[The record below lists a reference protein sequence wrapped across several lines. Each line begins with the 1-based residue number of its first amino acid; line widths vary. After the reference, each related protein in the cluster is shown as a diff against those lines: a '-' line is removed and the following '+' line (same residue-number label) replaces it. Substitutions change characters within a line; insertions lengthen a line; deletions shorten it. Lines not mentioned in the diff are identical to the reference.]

1 MGAFSECLENKV
13 VDHVFGGV
21 AYSAPATL
29 YLALY
34 TSDIGD
40 DNSGTECSGTSYA
53 RQTIAFT
60 VTNDTASNT
69 SAVEFPT
76 AGSAWGTITHV
87 GILDALTSG
96 NLLAHGALTAS
107 KTVAQGDVFRV
118 PAADLDITL
127 A

>member
-1 MGAFSECLENKV
+1 MSAFSDYLENKV
-13 VDHVFGGV
+13 LLHVFGAS
-21 AYSAPATL
+21 AYSAPGTL

-34 TSDIGD
+34 TSDPGD

-53 RQTIAFT
+53 RQTITFSV
-60 VTNDTASNT
+60 VTDTASNNA
-69 SAVEFPT
+69 AVEFPT
-76 AGSAWGTITHV
+76 AGSNWGTITHV

-107 KTVAQGDVFRV
+107 KVVNSGDVFRV
-118 PAADLDITL
+118 PSGDLDITL

>member
-1 MGAFSECLENKV
+1 MSAFSDYLENKV
-13 VDHVFGGV
+13 LDHVFGGV
-21 AYSAPATL
+21 PYSAPATL

-34 TSDIGD
+34 TSDPGD

-107 KTVAQGDVFRV
+107 KVVAEGDVFRV
-118 PAADLDITL
+118 PASDLDITL

>member
-1 MGAFSECLENKV
+1 MSAFSNYLENKV
-13 VDHVFGGV
+13 LDHVFGGN
-21 AYSAPATL
+21 AYSAPGTL

-34 TSDIGD
+34 TSDPGD

>member
-1 MGAFSECLENKV
+1 MSAFSNYLENKV
-13 VDHVFGGV
+13 LDHVFGGV

-34 TSDIGD
+34 TSDPGD

-60 VTNDTASNT
+60 VTADTASNT

-107 KTVAQGDVFRV
+107 KVVAQGDVFRV

>member
-1 MGAFSECLENKV
+1 MSAFSDYLENKV
-13 VDHVFGGV
+13 LLHVFGGS
-21 AYSAPATL
+21 AYSAPGTL

-34 TSDIGD
+34 TSDPGD

-60 VTNDTASNT
+60 VVNDTASN
-69 SAVEFPT
+69 SAAVEFPT
-76 AGSAWGTITHV
+76 AGGSWGTITHV

-107 KTVAQGDVFRV
+107 KTIATGDVFRV
-118 PAADLDITL
+118 PSGDLDITL

>member
-1 MGAFSECLENKV
+1 MSAFSDYLENKV
-13 VDHVFGGV
+13 LLHVFGGS
-21 AYSAPATL
+21 AYSAPGTL

-34 TSDIGD
+34 TSDPGD
-40 DNSGTECSGTSYA
+40 DNSGTECSGTAYA

-60 VTNDTASNT
+60 VVTDTASNNA
-69 SAVEFPT
+69 AVEFPT
-76 AGSAWGTITHV
+76 AASNWGTITHV

-107 KTVAQGDVFRV
+107 KTVNSGDVFRV
-118 PAADLDITL
+118 PSGDLDITL

>member
-1 MGAFSECLENKV
+1 VSAFSNYLENKV
-13 VDHVFGGV
+13 LDHVFGGV
-21 AYSAPATL
+21 PYSAPATL

-34 TSDIGD
+34 TSDPGD

-107 KTVAQGDVFRV
+107 KVVAEGDVFRV
-118 PAADLDITL
+118 PASDLDITL

>member
-1 MGAFSECLENKV
+1 MSAFSNYLENKV
-13 VDHVFGGV
+13 LLHVFGGS

-29 YLALY
+29 YLGLY
-34 TSDIGD
+34 TSDPGD
-40 DNSGTECSGTSYA
+40 GNTGTECSGTSYA

-60 VTNDTASNT
+60 VVTDTASN
-69 SAVEFPT
+69 SAAVEFPV
-76 AGSAWGTITHV
+76 AGSSWGTITHV

-107 KTVAQGDVFRV
+107 KAIASGDVFRV
-118 PAADLDITL
+118 ELGDLDITL

>member
-1 MGAFSECLENKV
+1 VSAFSDYLENKV
-13 VDHVFGGV
+13 LDHVFGGV

-34 TSDIGD
+34 TSDPGD

-107 KTVAQGDVFRV
+107 KVVAQGDVFRV
-118 PAADLDITL
+118 PASDLDITL

>member
-1 MGAFSECLENKV
+1 MSAFSDYLENKV
-13 VDHVFGGV
+13 LDHVFGGV

-34 TSDIGD
+34 TSDPGD

-107 KTVAQGDVFRV
+107 KVVAQGDVFRV
-118 PAADLDITL
+118 PASDLDITL

>member
-1 MGAFSECLENKV
+1 MSAFSDYLENKV
-13 VDHVFGGV
+13 LLHVFGAS
-21 AYSAPATL
+21 AYSAPGTL

-34 TSDIGD
+34 TSDPGD

-53 RQTIAFT
+53 RHTITFSVVA
-60 VTNDTASNT
+60 DTASNNA
-69 SAVEFPT
+69 AVEFPT
-76 AGSAWGTITHV
+76 AGSNWGTITHV

-107 KTVAQGDVFRV
+107 KVVNSGDVFRV
-118 PAADLDITL
+118 PSGDLDITL

>member
-1 MGAFSECLENKV
+1 MSAFSDYLENKV
-13 VDHVFGGV
+13 LDHVFGGN
-21 AYSAPATL
+21 AYSAPGTL

-34 TSDIGD
+34 TSDPGD

>member
-1 MGAFSECLENKV
+1 VSAFSDYLENKV
-13 VDHVFGGV
+13 LDHVFGGN
-21 AYSAPATL
+21 AYSAPGTL

-34 TSDIGD
+34 TSDPGD

-60 VTNDTASNT
+60 VTADTASNT

-96 NLLAHGALTAS
+96 NLLAHGALTSA
-107 KTVAQGDVFRV
+107 KTVASGDVFRV
-118 PAADLDITL
+118 PAGDLDITL

>member
-1 MGAFSECLENKV
+1 VSAFSDYLENKV
-13 VDHVFGGV
+13 LDHVFGGN
-21 AYSAPATL
+21 AYSAPGTL

-34 TSDIGD
+34 TSDPGD